1 MKTIPQIFC
10 NHASIKTRLNQTNPK
25 ITNNHKWSLQ
35 ITADQPETLIL
46 PKSND
51 KIRGKVLISKGD
63 DDADAQGS
71 APQGSGCI
79 IGG

>member
-1 MKTIPQIFC
+1 MAIRAPDG
-10 NHASIKTRLNQTNPK
+10 A
-25 ITNNHKWSLQ
+25 NNYKWGSQ
-35 ITADQPETLIL
+35 STADQPETLIL

-51 KIRGKVLISKGD
+51 KIKGKVLISKED